1 MLGESVPEGV
11 GEDSYD
17 MWPAFLGKIGSSPI
31 REATVHHSLHG
42 FFSIRKGKWKLTP
55 YLGSGGFTQPDLII
69 PQKGEAPGTLFDME
83 KDPREQVN
91 LYNQFPDVVQELS
104 SLMQLYVKQG
114 YSIPQNK

>member
-1 MLGESVPEGV
+1 MSSNT
-11 GEDSYD
+11 DD
-17 MWPAFLGKIGSSPI
+17 TQRRAFPYNPHRISMKDNRIV
-31 REATVHHSLHG
+31 TVHHSLQG

-69 PQKGEAPGTLFDME
+69 PQNGETPGTLFDME

-91 LYNQFPDVVQELS
+91 LYNQFPDVVRELS
-104 SLMQLYVKQG
+104 SLMQLYVTQG